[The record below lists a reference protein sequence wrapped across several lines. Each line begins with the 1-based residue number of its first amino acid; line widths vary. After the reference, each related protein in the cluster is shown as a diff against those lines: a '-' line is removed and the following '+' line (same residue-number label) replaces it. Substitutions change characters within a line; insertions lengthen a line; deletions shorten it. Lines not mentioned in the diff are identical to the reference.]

1 MTEIIT
7 TIISAASAII
17 AAALAYNQYSKNKLT
32 DLKIE
37 EYKKE
42 MEISFSRRADD
53 IACIYSELY
62 QLLHELKIDRVYIVQ
77 PHPLINNQY
86 VTISMEVRRK
96 GVSSMLNQVRR
107 LPMGD
112 IAHFVG
118 QLAKESWIIVDDVDK
133 DMEDK
138 RAKAI
143 MNLNGTTQ
151 IIIRKLVNSSNKWI
165 ASLCLENTEFQ
176 ESLKSPEALAEIK
189 EVGNNIQFILPEYK
203 DNF

>member
-7 TIISAASAII
+7 TIISAVSAVI

-112 IAHFVG
+112 VAHFVG
-118 QLAKESWIIVDDVDK
+118 QLAKESWIIVDNVDLG
-133 DMEDK
+133 MEDK

-151 IIIRKLVNSSNKWI
+151 VIIRKLVNNNNKWI
-165 ASLCLENTEFQ
+165 ASLFLENTEFD
-176 ESLKSPEALAEIK
+176 ENLKSPKSLEEIK

-203 DNF
+203 DTV